1 MMSASHPDSTPV
13 TSLWLLAA
21 DPDEAAF
28 TAEIE
33 TLARRH
39 GSPVFHPHLTLLG
52 DIPADP
58 AALGAQAR
66 AIAAAA
72 PAFEAEVEDI
82 VTSDAFY
89 RSFYAG
95 FAIEP
100 ALVRLRAAAIATF
113 ALDPGPFTPHV
124 SLLYGTVEP
133 EAKAASAMAT
143 RQRWKGRRVRFD
155 RLALT
160 NSGNDVPIPDWRCVE
175 ILPLAG

>member
-1 MMSASHPDSTPV
+1 MSASPSRSAPV

-21 DPDEAAF
+21 TPDEADF
-28 TAEIE
+28 ITEIE

-39 GSPVFHPHLTLLG
+39 VSPVFHPHLTLLG

-72 PAFEAEVEDI
+72 PAFVAEVQDI
-82 VTSDAFY
+82 VTSDAYY

-100 ALVRLRAAAIATF
+100 ALARLRAAAIATF
-113 ALDPGPFTPHV
+113 ARDPGPFTPHV
-124 SLLYGTVEP
+124 SLLYGPVDP
-133 EAKAASAMAT
+133 EAKAASAAAT
-143 RQRWKGRRVRFD
+143 RQAWNGRRVRFD
-155 RLALT
+155 RLAIT
-160 NSGNDVPIPDWRCVE
+160 NSGNDVPIPEWRCVK
-175 ILPLAG
+175 ILPLTG

>member
-1 MMSASHPDSTPV
+1 MSVSHPAATPV

-21 DPDEAAF
+21 APDEAAL

-33 TLARRH
+33 MLARQH

-52 DIPADP
+52 DIPAAP

-72 PAFEAEVEDI
+72 PAFEAEVQDI
-82 VTSDAFY
+82 VTSDAYY

-100 ALVRLRAAAIATF
+100 ALARLRAAAIATF

-124 SLLYGTVEP
+124 SLLYGPVEP
-133 EAKAASAMAT
+133 EAKAASAAER
-143 RQRWKGRRVRFD
+143 RQVWNGRRVRFD
-155 RLALT
+155 RLAIT

-175 ILPLAG
+175 ILPLVG